1 MTASMSRYSAR
12 LSGRGRTAAGAVL
25 IAGVCVLAAACSGG
39 SSSSSSS
46 AGSGASAPGSM
57 ARPAA
62 DGAGSLSARSRAGT
76 GGGTSGAGTKL
87 AAVRSR
93 SIVYR
98 AGMTIRSADVS
109 RATAQATRIASA
121 AGGYVAS
128 ENAMRGQG
136 RRGGPLVHLE
146 LKVPAAAYPRVL
158 AELSGGQLGTRV
170 SLTQHAQD
178 VTQAVADTSSR
189 VASARAAISQLRALL
204 GRAGSVGS
212 LLAVQDQ
219 INSQESSLE
228 ALEAQ
233 QRALSRETSYATVTL
248 VLETR
253 HAAVVT
259 RHRRGGGFVRGLAGG
274 WHALVTVVWAVL
286 TGLGAALPF
295 AVPIALAGWLGYWLR
310 RRLRQRAGPRPAG

>member
-1 MTASMSRYSAR
+1 AGSLGARTSAAGT
-12 LSGRGRTAAGAVL
+12 SGRG
-25 IAGVCVLAAACSGG
+25 
-39 SSSSSSS
+39 
-46 AGSGASAPGSM
+46 
-57 ARPAA
+57 
-62 DGAGSLSARSRAGT
+62 
-76 GGGTSGAGTKL
+76 TSGPGTKL

-128 ENAMRGQG
+128 ENAERGRGQ
-136 RRGGPLVHLE
+136 RGGPLVHLE
-146 LKVPAAAYPRVL
+146 LKVPAAAYPHVL
-158 AELSGGQLGTRV
+158 AELGGGQLGTRV

-219 INSQESSLE
+219 INAQESSLE

-233 QRALSRETSYATVTL
+233 QRSLSRETSYATVTL
-248 VLETR
+248 VIETR

>member
-1 MTASMSRYSAR
+1 MKASMSRYSAR
-12 LSGRGRTAAGAVL
+12 LSGRGRTAAGTVL

-46 AGSGASAPGSM
+46 AGSDHSAPG
-57 ARPAA
+57 AIGQPAA
-62 DGAGSLSARSRAGT
+62 AQAGSLGARSRAA
-76 GGGTSGAGTKL
+76 GTSGAGAKL

-121 AGGYVAS
+121 AEGYVAS
-128 ENAMRGQG
+128 ENAERGQG

-219 INSQESSLE
+219 ISSQESSLE

-259 RHRRGGGFVRGLAGG
+259 RHRRGGGFIRGLAGG

>member
-1 MTASMSRYSAR
+1 
-12 LSGRGRTAAGAVL
+12 
-25 IAGVCVLAAACSGG
+25 
-39 SSSSSSS
+39 
-46 AGSGASAPGSM
+46 
-57 ARPAA
+57 
-62 DGAGSLSARSRAGT
+62 
-76 GGGTSGAGTKL
+76 
-87 AAVRSR
+87 
-93 SIVYR
+93 
-98 AGMTIRSADVS
+98 MTIRSADVS

-128 ENAMRGQG
+128 ENAERGRG
-136 RRGGPLVHLE
+136 RHGGPLVHLE

-219 INSQESSLE
+219 INAQESGLE

-248 VLETR
+248 VLAAR
-253 HAAVVT
+253 HAAVAT

-274 WHALVTVVWAVL
+274 WHALVMVVWAVL

>member
-1 MTASMSRYSAR
+1 M
-12 LSGRGRTAAGAVL
+12 RTAAGAVL
-25 IAGVCVLAAACSGG
+25 IAGVCVLAAACSG
-39 SSSSSSS
+39 SSSSSGGSGGS
-46 AGSGASAPGSM
+46 ASGAIAQPAAAHAGPLDARSRAAGSGAAGTN
-57 ARPAA
+57 
-62 DGAGSLSARSRAGT
+62 GAGA
-76 GGGTSGAGTKL
+76 SGAGTKL

-128 ENAMRGQG
+128 ENEERGQG

-146 LKVPAAAYPRVL
+146 LKVPAAAFPRVL

-233 QRALSRETSYATVTL
+233 QRALSRETGYATVTL

-259 RHRRGGGFVRGLAGG
+259 RHRRGGGFIRGLAGG

>member
-12 LSGRGRTAAGAVL
+12 AAGRGRTAAGAVL
-25 IAGVCVLAAACSGG
+25 IAGVCVLAAACSGA
-39 SSSSSSS
+39 SRSSSS
-46 AGSGASAPGSM
+46 AGSGLSAPGSV

-62 DGAGSLSARSRAGT
+62 ASAGSLSARSRAGT
-76 GGGTSGAGTKL
+76 SGGGTSGGGTKL

-98 AGMTIRSADVS
+98 AGLTIRSADVS

-128 ENAMRGQG
+128 ENAERGQG

-219 INSQESSLE
+219 INAQESNLE